1 MLTGKTLRVSPYI
14 NSLEHGISGNTTGKD
29 LETTL
34 QLIYLFFTEPRF
46 DQDEYDNGINQ
57 IKAVLPN
64 LVGQPNYKLQKEL
77 YKVLYNDNPRRQM
90 ISQETL
96 DAASLATLE
105 KDYRMLF
112 NDAAGATFLVVGDV
126 DIDTLKPLV
135 EKYIGSLPKGKKAM
149 KWVDTKERIQKG
161 RIEDIFAVDM
171 QTPKSTVIQAYSA
184 YLPYTAER
192 KAALDAASYILDIR
206 YTNSLREEE
215 GGTYGASASA
225 SFSRRPEEM
234 VLIQVAFDCRPSM
247 CDKLRDLA
255 VQGLKELAENGPTD
269 DEMTSAVLNLQ
280 KNLPE
285 RRQNNSY
292 WQSAIE
298 SYELYG
304 RNTDADNEAAI
315 NALTK
320 EKVQKVLQEIL
331 AQDNLIE
338 VVMKPANTA
347 EAE

>member
-1 MLTGKTLRVSPYI
+1 M
-14 NSLEHGISGNTTGKD
+14 
-29 LETTL
+29 
-34 QLIYLFFTEPRF
+34 
-46 DQDEYDNGINQ
+46 
-57 IKAVLPN
+57 
-64 LVGQPNYKLQKEL
+64 
-77 YKVLYNDNPRRQM
+77 
-90 ISQETL
+90 
-96 DAASLATLE
+96 
-105 KDYRMLF
+105 
-112 NDAAGATFLVVGDV
+112 VGDV

-206 YTNSLREEE
+206 YTNSLREDE
-215 GGTYGASASA
+215 GGTYGASTNA
-225 SFSRRPEEM
+225 SFGRRPVETA
-234 VLIQVAFDCRPSM
+234 LLQVGFDCRPSM

-255 VQGLKELAENGPTD
+255 VQGLKDLAENGPTD
-269 DEMTSAVLNLQ
+269 EELTSAVLNLR

-304 RNTDADNEAAI
+304 RNIDADNEAAI
-315 NALTK
+315 NALNK
-320 EKVQKVLQEIL
+320 EKVQGILKEIL
-331 AQDNLIE
+331 AQNNLIE

>member
-1 MLTGKTLRVSPYI
+1 
-14 NSLEHGISGNTTGKD
+14 
-29 LETTL
+29 
-34 QLIYLFFTEPRF
+34 
-46 DQDEYDNGINQ
+46 
-57 IKAVLPN
+57 
-64 LVGQPNYKLQKEL
+64 
-77 YKVLYNDNPRRQM
+77 
-90 ISQETL
+90 
-96 DAASLATLE
+96 
-105 KDYRMLF
+105 MLF

-149 KWVDTKERIQKG
+149 KWVDTKEQIQKG

-269 DEMTSAVLNLQ
+269 DEMTSAVLNLK